1 MTPLLSVIIPAYGQW
16 PLWPALRTALMAQ
29 TLPQGRFEVIIVN
42 NGPPE
47 AVPALDLPP
56 QMRLLHCPVPGSY
69 AARNHGA
76 AQARGDWLVFT
87 DADCL
92 PGPEWLATLANA
104 TLANATL
111 ADTTLADTTLAN
123 ATLAN
128 AALAKTGGPPS
139 LLAGPVRMIASP
151 SPSRFEVY
159 DLLRGIPQERYVRH
173 GYAATA
179 NLSVPRAVFL
189 ALGGFDAARLSGG
202 DAAFCRAAGAAGH
215 PVRLV
220 PGAWVG
226 HPCRS
231 DWQALATKARRVKGG
246 QLRGGSWHRRALW
259 LGRSLTPP
267 LRQILRLLGT
277 AAPWGQRWQ
286 ATRIALCLWG
296 VELAEV
302 ARLLA
307 GAAPERR

>member
-16 PLWPALRTALMAQ
+16 PLWPALRAALMAQ

-104 TLANATL
+104 TLAKN
-111 ADTTLADTTLAN
+111 
-123 ATLAN
+123 
-128 AALAKTGGPPS
+128 GGPPS
-139 LLAGPVRMIASP
+139 QLAGPVRMIASP

-246 QLRGGSWHRRALW
+246 QLRGGSRPARALW

-286 ATRIALCLWG
+286 ATRIALRLWG